1 MPMSSS
7 KAFELAVAQNLDPHK
22 SGSVWRLVCPSCNHG
37 HERRHRHKRAC
48 VLFSNGHWMCHR
60 CGERGWIDALDRQ
73 APTLRAAI
81 QPTQTK
87 PNQKHAERLPLDL
100 AHCADKLHELRERF
114 RESLRSWAIRRGW
127 PVQIAGQL
135 VTLEDVLWASEG
147 TGDAEL
153 ERLRQDTLIQG
164 HKYSLL
170 VLHRDEQGRPRSYT
184 RRWNQ
189 IGARPERKALY
200 ASARFVSY
208 RGLRVLGHL
217 PKAITRLRLG
227 QPLYIVE
234 GEPDFMVASCMCAI
248 RGRGAVLG
256 ATGCAALPD
265 LARAIRKAL
274 WGSGTASCGP
284 IVLVPHIGD
293 RNNIGERF
301 AQDAAEVLRG
311 CANIHLARVAQDK
324 GDLADVLE
332 QHGLDCAYQRLDEA
346 PLLYRGLQSIDQA
359 RAELACALPNIL
371 ATPGTHAVCASTGT
385 GKTYSMVR
393 AVVDLALRTVQ
404 ARQDAPLD
412 TDHDALHGTR
422 DALHQWLSHAKDKN
436 LVTIEVCLP
445 TKRLRDE
452 VFHAFQE
459 QLKAH
464 QGLAAS
470 KIRLTTRRSTDDPPP
485 KAPQSTFTKPQ
496 ETWCEHP
503 DLFLAASHALGAPTQ
518 VACKGCKLFQ
528 GSPLKAT
535 CGFWR
540 QHQASAA
547 PWTGVEIRL
556 TTHAMSQKASKPE
569 EDGPQGFVPD
579 LRIVDETPLDAWYQ
593 TRELAISQLVNAIAS
608 EELRCDDANALEW
621 LRSIAD
627 NACHEDLR
635 ERIGALHLEL
645 GPSQST
651 AKRYLRAA
659 NEQPSK
665 REQALALQKA
675 PAWDLWP
682 HLIELVQRGWWGAYV
697 QNQRLHFVHRA
708 APAPAAFSTV
718 YLDATSTK
726 ALAQT
731 LLPGCVWHDFTIPLP
746 PQAKITQVL
755 GSFSKR
761 DVLRDRHGTHARWL
775 ATHKLHDCKD
785 TLHITHK
792 ALVELLRPHVQG
804 SVTYYGASDATGSNV
819 HEQSKRAVAD
829 PWFVPKRPVQAL
841 TQALAQTHTD
851 DLELHHQAALD
862 HMRAR
867 QVHQALGRIRPYS
880 GKSCELVLLGEDWPG
895 LHPHQQTLPP
905 APEDHKPRRSTNLWA
920 TQVAEQVERWGG
932 CWSPALQ
939 KPSEADGD
947 DMGTAWLTSGQVT
960 MAGGKPC
967 CSAPSKPP
975 TRQALEQALDKH
987 FGGSWQE
994 LAMEAGLYF
1003 LALPS
1008 ARGGQPIPVLSNRP
1022 ILRADVERLASK
1034 LHLDYIRF
1042 HGEKITF
1049 RKASKLEEALA
1060 MAHERMR
1067 AAPGLT
1073 LTTKLL
1079 GEMASVTDRAIR
1091 KWINAAGFEVEQYLN
1106 AHAQPPALEPVEV
1119 EVLEVEEA
1127 KADAPRPPPQPR
1139 MGGGGRARRWDVVG
1153 WTLGAEPQAVL
1164 GWRAAPDDPPDRA

>member
-1 MPMSSS
+1 MPVASS
-7 KAFELAVAQNLDPHK
+7 KALELAAAHNLEPRK
-22 SGSVWRLVCPSCNHG
+22 AGSVWRLVCPSCNHG

-48 VLFSNGHWMCHR
+48 VLFPSGYWTCHR
-60 CGERGWIDALDRQ
+60 CGERGWIDALGGQ
-73 APTLRAAI
+73 TPALHAAI
-81 QPTQTK
+81 KPTQAQAS
-87 PNQKHAERLPLDL
+87 QKHAERLPLDL
-100 AHCADKLHELRERF
+100 AYCADKLHELRERF

-127 PVQIAGQL
+127 PAQIAEQL
-135 VTLEDVLWASEG
+135 ITLEDVLWASEG

-189 IGARPERKALY
+189 IGARPETKALY

-293 RNNIGERF
+293 RKNIGERF

-324 GDLADVLE
+324 GDLADVVE

-385 GKTYSMVR
+385 GKTYSVVR

-412 TDHDALHGTR
+412 TDHGALHGTR

-485 KAPQSTFTKPQ
+485 KAPQSPFTKPQ

-503 DLFLAASHALGAPTQ
+503 DLFLAASHALGTPTQ

-608 EELRCDDANALEW
+608 GELRCDDTNALEW

-659 NEQPSK
+659 YEQPSK
-665 REQALALQKA
+665 REQALALQQA

-682 HLIELVQRGWWGAYV
+682 HIIELVQRGWWGAYV

-726 ALAQT
+726 TLAQT

-746 PQAKITQVL
+746 LQAKITQVL

-761 DVLRDRHGTHARWL
+761 DVLRDRHGTRARWL

-792 ALVELLRPHVQG
+792 ALVELLRPHVEG

-851 DLELHHQAALD
+851 DLELHQQAALD

-895 LHPHQQTLPP
+895 LHPHQQTQPP
-905 APEDHKPRRSTNLWA
+905 CPEDHKPRRSTNLWA
-920 TQVAEQVERWGG
+920 TQVAERIEHCGG
-932 CWSPALQ
+932 WWSPTLQ
-939 KPSEADGD
+939 NASKADGHD
-947 DMGTAWLTSGQVT
+947 IGTAYRTDRQDL
-960 MAGGKPC
+960 MADGKPC
-967 CSAPSKPP
+967 RSAPSQGFSW
-975 TRQALEQALDKH
+975 QALEQALDKH

-1003 LALPS
+1003 LALRS
-1008 ARGGQPIPVLSNRP
+1008 SRGGQPIPILSTRP
-1022 ILRADVERLASK
+1022 IQRSDVEELASR
-1034 LHLDYIRF
+1034 LLLDHIVF
-1042 HGEKITF
+1042 HGEKIRY
-1049 RKASKLEEALA
+1049 RKATKLEDALA

-1067 AAPGLT
+1067 AAPGLG
-1073 LTTKLL
+1073 LTTKLI

-1091 KWINAAGFEVEQYLN
+1091 KWINAAGFEVERYLN
-1106 AHAQPPALEPVEV
+1106 DHAHPPALEPVEV

-1139 MGGGGRARRWDVVG
+1139 MVGGGRAKRWDVVG

-1164 GWRAAPDDPPDRA
+1164 GWRAFPDDPPDRS